1 MVLVAASS
9 SGVSGTIM
17 LVQHVENGPVRIFGS
32 VYGLAPGPHGF
43 HVHMDGLLTS
53 ECVDAGGHF
62 NPDGVSVIH

>member
-1 MVLVAASS
+1 
-9 SGVSGTIM
+9 M